1 MDSSNIVVVNVVVKT
16 KPTLSAIRGDGEE
29 PLGLDRPSAAMGG
42 GVGGVMVIDG
52 FL

>member
-1 MDSSNIVVVNVVVKT
+1 MASSNIVVVNIVVKIA
-16 KPTLSAIRGDGEE
+16 PTLSAIRGDCEE

-42 GVGGVMVIDG
+42 GVMVIDG